1 MKSAAAYYK
10 NLLVFREELKDD
22 NQIDLEKFD
31 VFKYKM
37 VSGFDILNQIEKKLT
52 LKELRERQ
60 KNFRDE
66 TNIFFKQSYFMNRAR
81 TWPYGYPGDHEM
93 LEKIYQAMAVSK
105 QGIGLYLDNYF
116 LNCTLAKGVRERKT
130 KLSALLIREI
140 ENREANS
147 KIMNIGC
154 GSSREIF
161 DIGAQLNQYA
171 PKMTF
176 LDFDEKATQY
186 SKNLL
191 FNAEID
197 ISNFVFKKFNALKLA
212 NIDYTKK
219 TFESQDI
226 IYSAGLFDYLT
237 TKVLTKII
245 GSLYELLNYD
255 GLIIAPF
262 KDAQNY
268 KTFDYHWLSDWSYFH
283 QRNIED
289 VRHILEMALPP
300 KTKIRIESSPSPA
313 INFFIIEKK

>member
-1 MKSAAAYYK
+1 MKSATYYK
-10 NLLVFREELKDD
+10 KLLAFGEELKHD

-31 VFKYKM
+31 EFKHKM
-37 VSGFDILNQIEKKLT
+37 ISGFNILSQIEEKLAVE
-52 LKELRERQ
+52 ELRERQ
-60 KNFRDE
+60 KKFRDE
-66 TNIFFKQSYFMNRAR
+66 TNTFFKQSYFMNRAR

-93 LEKIYQAMAVSK
+93 LEKIYQAMPVSK

-116 LNCTLAKGVRERKT
+116 LNCTLARGVRERKT

-140 ENREANS
+140 ENRAIDS

-161 DIGAQLNQYA
+161 DIGTKLNQYA
-171 PKMTF
+171 PEMTF
-176 LDFDEKATQY
+176 LDFDNRATQY
-186 SKNLL
+186 SENLL
-191 FNAEID
+191 FNAGID
-197 ISNFVFKKFNALKLA
+197 INKFVFKKFNALKLA

-219 TFESQDI
+219 IFESQDI

-245 GSLYELLNYD
+245 GSLYELLND
-255 GLIIAPF
+255 GGLIIAPF

-268 KTFDYHWLSDWSYFH
+268 KTFDYHWFVDWSYFY
-283 QRNIED
+283 QRSIGD
-289 VRHILEMALPP
+289 IQDILEIALPL
-300 KTKIRIESSPSPA
+300 KTKIRIEPSPSPA